1 MMKKLRA
8 GTKYYKG
15 KMGHRNFNY
24 PTDDYDTIIDDTSY
38 EYIHFVGG
46 GNKRAVRVPEYAV
59 KHDGTKNKEIVI
71 WIDQEELV

>member
-1 MMKKLRA
+1 MLKKLLA

-24 PTDDYDTIIDDTSY
+24 PTTDCDTLIDDTVC
-38 EYIHFVGG
+38 EYTCFVGG
-46 GNKRAVRVPEYAV
+46 GDKRAVTVPEYAI
-59 KHDGTKNKEIVI
+59 KHNGAKNKVVVI